1 MKDNK
6 LLYNTRKTY
15 HKVLKLNIINSTKSV
30 HSFGYDRRLLKIR
43 KLIIKWFIKN
53 KNSIIMLDI
62 NHIDKIVNTLEY
74 GRNNY
79 LGSLGDL
86 DREHIYRL
94 IEYFNI
100 MSEEIEDFYG

>member
-1 MKDNK
+1 MKENN

-15 HKVLKLNIINSTKSV
+15 NKVLKLNMINSIKSV

-53 KNSIIMLDI
+53 RYRIFMLNV
-62 NHIDKIVNTLEY
+62 NHVDEIVHTLEY
-74 GRNNY
+74 GRYNN
-79 LGSLGDL
+79 LGSLCDK

-94 IEYFNI
+94 IEYFNTI
-100 MSEEIEDFYG
+100 SEEIEDFHG

>member
-15 HKVLKLNIINSTKSV
+15 HKVLKL
-30 HSFGYDRRLLKIR
+30 
-43 KLIIKWFIKN
+43 
-53 KNSIIMLDI
+53 NSIIMLDI

-79 LGSLGDL
+79 LGSLCDL

-100 MSEEIEDFYG
+100 ISEEIEDFYG